1 VPRLLAAAIG
11 SLLIGLFGGVFVG
24 IKIRRWRRRV
34 LLQAL
39 LVLRSRRLRKRRK
52 ILVLGLFAVGFFF
65 AVVGFLTLMMAVL

>member
-1 VPRLLAAAIG
+1 MATAVG

-39 LVLRSRRLRKRRK
+39 LVLRSRRLRKHRK
-52 ILVLGLFAVGFFF
+52 ILALGLFAVGLFF
-65 AVVGFLTLMMAVL
+65 AIVGFLTLTTAVL